1 MIFRSIVGLLFL
13 AESIRRVEK
22 IVGKKIAS
30 YSVDLLDK
38 AALEEV
44 FKKVGA
50 LPASASLSGWLTV
63 SVSLR

>member
-1 MIFRSIVGLLFL
+1 M
-13 AESIRRVEK
+13 
-22 IVGKKIAS
+22 GKKIAS

-50 LPASASLSGWLTV
+50 LPAFASRSVWLTV
-63 SVSLR
+63 SVFLQ